1 MIIMNDDDENDNNE
15 RPTHPLASEI
25 QGQLCQALESTMQAH
40 LCMCA
45 RLSRC
50 GHLAVIVPL
59 ILPRSAVYLFIYL
72 FIYLLISS
80 CFVHLSLSPA
90 ESRRS
95 AWPFYSQVE
104 WLCVCSARTCESAG
118 EGNVKGPW
126 PRLQF

>member
-59 ILPRSAVYLFIYL
+59 ILPRSAVYLFIHL
-72 FIYLLISS
+72 FAYFKLLRPLVLVSS
-80 CFVHLSLSPA
+80 RKPS
-90 ESRRS
+90 
-95 AWPFYSQVE
+95 
-104 WLCVCSARTCESAG
+104 LCVAILQSGGVALCVFCSY
-118 EGNVKGPW
+118 V
-126 PRLQF
+126 